1 MTNSWLYILVVML
14 AGSFIIHMYP
24 TLVVAIGVNVG
35 IFIASYFILRRDP
48 RVDMRASMLF
58 IFGLTVINIL
68 AALGWMSSMMAN
80 LAFIA
85 LFIWSMAGGGRS
97 R

>member
-48 RVDMRASMLF
+48 RVLF

>member
-24 TLVVAIGVNVG
+24 TL
-35 IFIASYFILRRDP
+35 
-48 RVDMRASMLF
+48 
-58 IFGLTVINIL
+58 
-68 AALGWMSSMMAN
+68 
-80 LAFIA
+80 AFIA

>member
-48 RVDMRASMLF
+48 RVDMWRVCCLF
-58 IFGLTVINIL
+58 SV
-68 AALGWMSSMMAN
+68 
-80 LAFIA
+80 
-85 LFIWSMAGGGRS
+85 
-97 R
+97 

>member
-35 IFIASYFILRRDP
+35 IFIAS
-48 RVDMRASMLF
+48 MLF

-68 AALGWMSSMMAN
+68 AALGLMSSMMAN